1 MRARMKMV
9 DRDIEWMGLN
19 IFKVKETQESTDRL
33 DTRDK
38 KTDKKAGIQVSSL
51 ISCMVPL
58 IEMG

>member
-1 MRARMKMV
+1 
-9 DRDIEWMGLN
+9 MGLN